1 MWIKRGGKISKEGN
15 IYSFYYCNNEFRK
28 KRDEKKFNEY
38 VIENNKFRGNRKV
51 DVKVLEITNDVKEYD
66 ITVKLSKGSD
76 KDKDNNYSFKWSNL
90 SNYSYKPKTELAQTS
105 IFIYKRKF
113 VISMIYKYKV
123 NSIESKNQSKLTKV
137 S

>member
-28 KRDEKKFNEY
+28 KRYEKKFNEY

-51 DVKVLEITNDVKEYD
+51 DVKVLEITNDAKEYD

-76 KDKDNNYSFKWSNL
+76 KDKDNNYSFKWNNL
-90 SNYSYKPKTELAQTS
+90 SNYSYKPKTELAERKGFEPS
-105 IFIYKRKF
+105 ICY
-113 VISMIYKYKV
+113 
-123 NSIESKNQSKLTKV
+123 
-137 S
+137 